1 MFLDAKNFQRLTFVL
16 FCLFGLL
23 FFINS
28 LAAETALQKKEMSFD
43 RCLLVIAE
51 SAKQLSATPE
61 IEEKTDNIR
70 IAKFKMSDGVLFI
83 KCDGVNNQLIVSM
96 DK

>member
-1 MFLDAKNFQRLTFVL
+1 
-16 FCLFGLL
+16 
-23 FFINS
+23 
-28 LAAETALQKKEMSFD
+28 MSFD

-83 KCDGVNNQLIVSM
+83 KCDGVNNQFIVSM
-96 DK
+96 DKWTLKLAASKFIQLKKFHFETLKIV